1 MFSEETHVETVIL
14 RCCGAQSPPNQKTN
28 KIPGA
33 AGAVPGF
40 QVKPRPAGDRNGAR
54 GVTRSES
61 PQGRSGLRFI
71 QGKSRE
77 AIRTLLPLVQP
88 HPGCPRAFVIGHEA
102 EKPRPLG
109 LCTQENRRPGRSHAQ
124 RGPGGSESQG
134 LRLDGPR
141 GPAGWVLALTP
152 GGQHEGFLETP
163 PRGPVSPPGSLGR
176 RPPRQDQPALPGL
189 GVCPSGN
196 TARRILPLAVGHA
209 WRLGA
214 GLCHQTPHGRACG
227 TRRCSG
233 SE

>member
-1 MFSEETHVETVIL
+1 MGGTPAERPRRGSLPMFSEETHVETVIL

-88 HPGCPRAFVIGHEA
+88 LPSCPRAFVIGHEA

-109 LCTQENRRPGRSHAQ
+109 LCTQENRRPGRGHAQ

-134 LRLDGPR
+134 LRLEGPR

-163 PRGPVSPPGSLGR
+163 PKVPSHPQGPSAGVPLARTSPPSPAWECARLGT
-176 RPPRQDQPALPGL
+176 LPG
-189 GVCPSGN
+189 GSCPWPSG
-196 TARRILPLAVGHA
+196 T
-209 WRLGA
+209 LGD
-214 GLCHQTPHGRACG
+214 
-227 TRRCSG
+227 
-233 SE
+233 

>member
-109 LCTQENRRPGRSHAQ
+109 LCTQENRRPGRGHAQ

-163 PRGPVSPPGSLGR
+163 PKVPRLASPSPGPA
-176 RPPRQDQPALPGL
+176 RPPRLGSVPVWEHCPADPAPGRRARLATRSRALPPDSPRPGL
-189 GVCPSGN
+189 RH
-196 TARRILPLAVGHA
+196 APLF
-209 WRLGA
+209 RL
-214 GLCHQTPHGRACG
+214 
-227 TRRCSG
+227 
-233 SE
+233 